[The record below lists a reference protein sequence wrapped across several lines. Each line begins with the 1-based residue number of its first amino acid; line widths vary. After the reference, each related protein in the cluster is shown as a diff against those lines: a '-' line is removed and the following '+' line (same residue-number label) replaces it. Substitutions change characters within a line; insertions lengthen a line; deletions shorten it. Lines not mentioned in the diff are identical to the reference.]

1 MERGR
6 NDHRASSR
14 RYGKLEDAN
23 ELFRNVQSDFER
35 IRLQKLKF
43 ISIRAALNPVQI
55 IGLKIQRL
63 PNLTKG

>member
-1 MERGR
+1 
-6 NDHRASSR
+6 
-14 RYGKLEDAN
+14 LEDAN

-55 IGLKIQRL
+55 FVVKSQRL
-63 PNLTKG
+63 PNLTKV